1 MCEGSGRLATFPTRA
16 RVHPTDILKLRYA
29 PLSQPLSLNVPSLE
43 SLGLSKGRPLVLI
56 DVDEVLGLFMQG
68 FGEFLA
74 GRGLEMRIDRF
85 ALFQN
90 IYRPGAAEHLPIPE
104 GRELF
109 DAFFAGHCHEIE
121 PAPGAIAALNR
132 LADHAEILILSNA
145 PAEAERL
152 RTEWLAKHGLAHPLI
167 LNTGPKGPIAA
178 GLVAQTPHAT
188 AFVDDLIPNL
198 DSVADHSPA
207 TATFQHVADLR
218 LRPYAPRSDRHPR
231 IDDWAEL
238 GEAIEAAIR
247 R

>member
-1 MCEGSGRLATFPTRA
+1 VADRPQIIVPRLEA
-16 RVHPTDILKLRYA
+16 
-29 PLSQPLSLNVPSLE
+29 
-43 SLGLSKGRPLVLI
+43 LGLSIDRPLVLV

-68 FGEFLA
+68 FGDFLV

-90 IYRPGAAEHLPIPE
+90 IYRPGATEHLEIEE
-104 GRELF
+104 GRKLY
-109 DAFFAGHCHEIE
+109 DAFFGGHCHEIE
-121 PAPGAIAALNR
+121 PAPGAIEALNR
-132 LADHAEILILSNA
+132 LARSAEIAILSNA

-152 RTEWLAKHGLAHPLI
+152 RTAWLRKHGMPHPLI
-167 LNTGPKGPIAA
+167 LNSGPKGPIAA
-178 GLVAQTPHAT
+178 GLVAQTSHGT
-188 AFVDDLIPNL
+188 AFVDDLLPNL
-198 DSVADHSPA
+198 DSVADHSPK

-247 R
+247 S